1 MRADEPG
8 IAVRAA
14 EVLRSGGVVLFPTDT
29 LYCLGADALSDAAVE
44 VVRAIKGR
52 DTKKPIHAL
61 VSGAEMAGEYGML
74 TETAAVLLAKA
85 PLGKVSLVVDKRPG
99 FETGIMRG
107 LDTFGFRIPD
117 HPLCL
122 GMLEAFGSPITAT
135 SANVSNRG
143 VPTQGLGAIL
153 AQLGPA
159 VSLIDLAIDGGP
171 SVQALPSTVI
181 DARSAEL
188 RIVRPGAVDIGTI

>member
-85 PLGKVSLVVDKRPG
+85 PLGKVSLIVDKRPG
-99 FETGIMRG
+99 FETGIMRDI
-107 LDTFGFRIPD
+107 DTFGFRIPGHTLSLD
-117 HPLCL
+117 IV
-122 GMLEAFGSPITAT
+122 GAFGGPITAT
-135 SANVSNRG
+135 SANVSNHD
-143 VPTQGLGAIL
+143 VPTQGLGAVL
-153 AQLGPA
+153 AQLAPA

-171 SVQALPSTVI
+171 SAQALPSTVI
-181 DARSAEL
+181 DARSTEL
-188 RIVRPGAVDIGTI
+188 RVLRPGAVDIDQI